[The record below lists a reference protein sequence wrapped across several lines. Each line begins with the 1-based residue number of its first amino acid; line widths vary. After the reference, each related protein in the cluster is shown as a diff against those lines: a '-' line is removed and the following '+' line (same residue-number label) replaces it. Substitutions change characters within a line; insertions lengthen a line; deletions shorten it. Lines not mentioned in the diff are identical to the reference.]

1 MKYPGYKYFYAFI
14 DFVILISSYFIAHD
28 LYYRYY
34 AGRYLSWTMLSAGDY
49 ITFTVSGIIFII
61 IFHYL
66 HLYKMNVFLTR
77 ALQFTVLVKAMLYG
91 VVGLI
96 AVSFFT
102 KFSMISDSRL
112 YISIYF
118 ITALS
123 LLIFVRIILLQIIY
137 SKILANRIF
146 KIKILI
152 IGAGKSGKSFAQ
164 KLSFENMFGVEIIG
178 FLDDTV
184 EKGTVVFNG
193 IEVLGKTE
201 DIGEL
206 KKVMDIKQVAI
217 CIDKIEYEDLMKII
231 DKCQRLGLTVKV
243 TSDLFGIIPQKI
255 FSEEYEDIP
264 VVNVSPKYNYP
275 VYYVIKRFFDYIG
288 ATIGILLLSPL
299 FIIAAIIIK
308 LTSKGPVIYEQVRI
322 GKDGKPFDFY
332 KFRSMYVMS
341 GEDITRVDEMLDFM
355 KNKTSVEKIVNKKRI
370 TPIGKFL
377 RKFSLDETPQLFNVI
392 KGDMSLVGPRPCLPY
407 EYDNYDEWQKRRLS
421 VIPGCTGLWQVSGRS
436 QVNFNDSIVM
446 DLYYINNISPWLDLQ
461 LIIKTLPVMILAR
474 GGK

>member
-1 MKYPGYKYFYAFI
+1 MKYPGYKYFYALI
-14 DFVILISSYFIAHD
+14 DFVILISSYLIAHD

-34 AGRYLSWTMLSAGDY
+34 AGRYISWMMLGAGDY
-49 ITFTVSGIIFII
+49 ITFVVSGIVFII

-96 AVSFFT
+96 AVTFFT
-102 KFSMISDSRL
+102 KFSLISDSRL

-118 ITALS
+118 IIALG

-137 SKILANRIF
+137 SKILANKIF

-152 IGAGKSGKSFAQ
+152 IGAGKSGRSFAQ
-164 KLSFENMFGVEIIG
+164 KLSFENIFGVEIIG

-193 IEVLGKTE
+193 LEVLGKTE

-206 KKVMDIKQVAI
+206 QKVMDFKQVAI
-217 CIDKIEYEDLMKII
+217 CIDRIEYEELLRMI
-231 DKCQRLGLTVKV
+231 DKCQKLGLSVKV

-264 VVNVSPKYNYP
+264 VINVSPKFNYP
-275 VYYVIKRFFDYIG
+275 IYYFIKRLSDYIG
-288 ATIGILLLSPL
+288 AAFGILLLSP
-299 FIIAAIIIK
+299 FFVIAAIIIK
-308 LTSKGPVIYEQVRI
+308 ITSKGPVIYKQVRI

-332 KFRSMYVMS
+332 KFRSMYVLD
-341 GEDITRVDEMLDFM
+341 GEDISRVDEMLDFM
-355 KNKTSVEKIVNKKRI
+355 KNQSSAEKIVNHKRV
-370 TPIGKFL
+370 TPFGKFL

-421 VIPGCTGLWQVSGRS
+421 VIPGCTGLWQVTGRS

-461 LIIKTLPVMILAR
+461 LILKTLPVMIFAR

>member
-1 MKYPGYKYFYAFI
+1 LKYPGYKYFYALI

-34 AGRYLSWTMLSAGDY
+34 AGKYISWMMLGLGDY
-49 ITFTVSGIIFII
+49 ITFTVSGIVFII

-96 AVSFFT
+96 AVTFFT
-102 KFSMISDSRL
+102 KFSLISDSRL

-137 SKILANRIF
+137 SKILANKIF

-164 KLSFENMFGVEIIG
+164 KLSFENIFGVEIIG

-184 EKGTVVFNG
+184 EKGCVVFN
-193 IEVLGKTE
+193 ELKVLGKTE

-206 KKVMDIKQVAI
+206 KKVMDFKQVAI
-217 CIDKIEYEDLMKII
+217 CIDRIEYEELLKII
-231 DKCQRLGLTVKV
+231 DKCQRLGLEVKV

-264 VVNVSPKYNYP
+264 IINVSPKFNYP
-275 VYYVIKRFFDYIG
+275 IYYVIKRILDYVG
-288 ATIGILLLSPL
+288 ASAGILLLSP
-299 FIIAAIIIK
+299 FFFIAAIIIK
-308 LTSKGPVIYEQVRI
+308 FTSKGPVIHKQVRI

-332 KFRSMYVMS
+332 KFRSMYVID
-341 GEDITRVDEMLDFM
+341 GEDISRVDEMLDFM
-355 KNKTSVEKIVNKKRI
+355 KNKSSAEKIVNQTRI

-407 EYDNYDEWQKRRLS
+407 EYENYDEWQKRRLS
-421 VIPGCTGLWQVSGRS
+421 VIPGCTGLWQVTGRS
-436 QVNFNDSIVM
+436 QVNFNDSIIM
-446 DLYYINNISPWLDLQ
+446 DLYYINNLSPWLDLQ
-461 LIIKTLPVMILAR
+461 LIIKTLPVMIFAR